1 MHMGFRFW
9 SARAV
14 RFLVLAS
21 LVAGVVS
28 FGRSATTAGAVDCA
42 LPGPIGSLA
51 STPAAEATP
60 LSAPAQA
67 TPVSSRD
74 ELKAGLT
81 NLVQVVSACQS
92 AGDFE
97 TMSKLVTE
105 KYLGQ
110 VYGGGPRMSRDTFL
124 VIASNL
130 PDQKVRFRGFDDLS
144 VTGPGEARANVRLIV
159 GNQLLFQ
166 RLNFVEDP
174 KHPGY
179 WLIDSAE
186 PLRVRAPRDHD
197 TLRLTITGNRYSP
210 DALTADN
217 GTVSIHVNNS
227 DKEDH
232 ELLVLKLADGVTT
245 SDLLTTEG
253 PGFPDGV
260 SYLGQVTVPA
270 RGSGSMVL
278 VDLKPGTYAVV
289 DLLPSDN
296 GVPHL
301 ATGMSATLTITEP

>member
-1 MHMGFRFW
+1 MHVGFRFW

-21 LVAGVVS
+21 LIAGGVS
-28 FGRSATTAGAVDCA
+28 FGGSAMTAGAVDCA
-42 LPGPIGSLA
+42 LPGLIGSLA
-51 STPAAEATP
+51 STPSAGATP
-60 LSAPAQA
+60 ISEQTQA
-67 TPVSSRD
+67 TSVPSRD
-74 ELKAGLT
+74 QLKAGLR

-92 AGDFE
+92 TGDFE

-105 KYLGQ
+105 NYLGQ

-124 VIASNL
+124 EIAINL
-130 PDQKVRFRGFDDLS
+130 PTQKVRFRSFDDLS
-144 VTGPGEARANVRLIV
+144 VTAPGAARANVLLIV

-166 RLNFVEDP
+166 RLTFIEEP
-174 KHPGY
+174 KRPGN
-179 WLIDSAE
+179 WLIDGLE
-186 PLRVRAPRDHD
+186 PLRVKAPRNHD
-197 TLRLTITGNRYSP
+197 TLRVTVTGNRYSP

-217 GTVSIHVNNS
+217 GTVSIRVSNS
-227 DKEDH
+227 DTEDH

-245 SDLLTTEG
+245 GDLLTSEG
-253 PGFPDGV
+253 PGFPEGV
-260 SYLGQVTVPA
+260 TYLGQVTIPA

-278 VDLKPGTYAVV
+278 VGLKPGTYAVV

-301 ATGMSATLTITEP
+301 AVGMSATLTITKP

>member
-1 MHMGFRFW
+1 MHVGFRFW

-21 LVAGVVS
+21 LIAGVVS
-28 FGRSATTAGAVDCA
+28 FGRSAPTAGAVDCA
-42 LPGPIGSLA
+42 LPGPIGSPA

-60 LSAPAQA
+60 LSTPTQA
-67 TPVSSRD
+67 TPVSARD

-81 NLVQVVSACQS
+81 NLVLVVSACQS
-92 AGDFE
+92 GGDFE

-124 VIASNL
+124 EIANNL
-130 PDQKVRFRGFDDLS
+130 PAQKVRFRGFDDLS
-144 VTGPGEARANVRLIV
+144 VTGPGTARANVLLIV

-166 RLNFVEDP
+166 RMTFIEES
-174 KHPGY
+174 KRPGN
-179 WLIDSAE
+179 WLIDGVE
-186 PLRVRAPRDHD
+186 PLRVKAPRDHAN
-197 TLRLTITGNRYSP
+197 LRATVTGNRYSP

-217 GTVSIHVNNS
+217 DTVSIHVSNS
-227 DKEDH
+227 DTEDH

-245 SDLLTTEG
+245 SDLLTSEG

-260 SYLGQVTVPA
+260 TYLGQVTIPA
-270 RGSGSMVL
+270 HGSGSMVL
-278 VDLKPGTYAVV
+278 VGLKPGSYAIV

-301 ATGMSATLTITEP
+301 AVGMSATLTITGQ

>member
-1 MHMGFRFW
+1 MHVGFSFW

-21 LVAGVVS
+21 LIAGVVS
-28 FGRSATTAGAVDCA
+28 FGGSVSTAGAADCA

-51 STPAAEATP
+51 STPSAGATP
-60 LSAPAQA
+60 LSAPPQA
-67 TPVSSRD
+67 TPVSTRD

-81 NLVQVVSACQS
+81 NLVQAVSACRS
-92 AGDFE
+92 NGDFE

-124 VIASNL
+124 AIADNL
-130 PDQKVRFRGFDDLS
+130 PTPKVRFRGFDDLS
-144 VTGPGEARANVRLIV
+144 VTGPGEARANVLLIV

-166 RLNFVEDP
+166 RLTFIEEP
-174 KHPGY
+174 KRPGN
-179 WLIDSAE
+179 WLIDGVE
-186 PLRVRAPRDHD
+186 PLRVKAPRDHA

-210 DALTADN
+210 DALTADS
-217 GTVSIHVNNS
+217 GTVNIHVSNS

-245 SDLLTTEG
+245 NDLLTSEG
-253 PGFPDGV
+253 PGFPEGV
-260 SYLGQVTVPA
+260 TYLGQVTIPA
-270 RGSGSMVL
+270 HGSGSMVL
-278 VDLKPGTYAVV
+278 VGLKTGTYSVV

-301 ATGMSATLTITEP
+301 AVGMSATLTVTGQ